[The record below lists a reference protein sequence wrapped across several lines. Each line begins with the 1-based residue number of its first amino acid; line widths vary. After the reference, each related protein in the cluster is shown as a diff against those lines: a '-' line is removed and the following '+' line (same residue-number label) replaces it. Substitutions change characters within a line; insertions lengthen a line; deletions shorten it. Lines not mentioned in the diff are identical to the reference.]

1 MVPELYIA
9 IALFCQSFKG
19 STPTYVAADP
29 AAVTADSQK
38 EVRMCQLE
46 LVKCVIDDK
55 QVASSY
61 TRALGQCMLQ
71 KFSPEGKK

>member
-19 STPTYVAADP
+19 NTYVPADP
-29 AAVTADSQK
+29 ASVTVDSQK
-38 EVRMCQLE
+38 EVRLCQLE